1 MNSEHIAKTKLVKEE
16 IIQKINEKIST
27 LSGVKSLSRFDK
39 KTGIHCFT
47 LYSKEK
53 NLNFFIEID
62 DNCLCKYYSF
72 KDGEDSCYFNVG
84 DVDLIISKI
93 DLYF

>member
-1 MNSEHIAKTKLVKEE
+1 MNYESITLTKLTKEE

-27 LSGVKSLSRFDK
+27 LSGVKSFSRFNK
-39 KTGIHCFT
+39 EAGIHCFT
-47 LYSKEK
+47 LHSKEK
-53 NLNFFIEID
+53 KLNFFIEID